1 MQIIPLNYS
10 TICRIHAFLFDS
22 FVTSSLSTIAP
33 TININKRLLDNDRKR
48 QLESHTLLEKL
59 KKSALCF
66 HAMYYYIN
74 GTVPLRNPTVFQKK
88 KMLIVSQR
96 MLKHALLC
104 WSSNFK
110 AEYA

>member
-33 TININKRLLDNDRKR
+33 TININERLVDDDRKR

-59 KKSALCF
+59 KKPALCF
-66 HAMYYYIN
+66 HAMYYSIN
-74 GTVPLRNPTVFQKK
+74 GTAPLRNSAVFQKEK
-88 KMLIVSQR
+88 Q
-96 MLKHALLC
+96 C
-104 WSSNFK
+104 
-110 AEYA
+110 